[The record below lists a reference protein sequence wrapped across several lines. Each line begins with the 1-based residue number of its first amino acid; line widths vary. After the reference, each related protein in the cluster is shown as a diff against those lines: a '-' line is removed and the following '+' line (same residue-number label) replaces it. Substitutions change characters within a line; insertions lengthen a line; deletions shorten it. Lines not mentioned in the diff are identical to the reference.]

1 MQSKLLLGYTFKL
14 QFQATH
20 KMWTLWR
27 TKWRT
32 HGVRRLVQ
40 KVLTCIGQK
49 VTEGLH
55 RLDYALP
62 GTTSFGPRSF
72 GSSGP
77 TAWND
82 MPAHLRTLDHSMRQ
96 VTRTVIYR

>member
-1 MQSKLLLGYTFKL
+1 M
-14 QFQATH
+14 
-20 KMWTLWR
+20 
-27 TKWRT
+27 
-32 HGVRRLVQ
+32 HGVRRPVK

-55 RLDYALP
+55 RQDYALP

-72 GSSGP
+72 ESSGP

-82 MPAHLRTLDHSMRQ
+82 MPAHLRKLDHHSMRQ
-96 VTRTVIYR
+96 VTRTVIQVNSVTHLRVQVD